1 MAAAADEWLSS
12 VEEILEKAKHDVAD
26 GGISMRVPEAMVN
39 TKVEA
44 YIPQLVSLGPYHHVW
59 AKDKPLEP
67 SNQRPTHLSQLELQK
82 LKKATERAPEIIK
95 RLFTKISEAPI
106 ISEFEQIYH
115 RKIEEENIP
124 EFAWMM
130 TVDALFLHNFLLEIN
145 SDNIMPAK
153 ASIMCDIV
161 KLENQIPLSLL
172 LQVETTLKTSE
183 QAVRTTPQRT
193 TAGENA
199 PERTIVSLIES
210 KIKSLC
216 CFDVS
221 DKKFN
226 AEKEKHLLDHLHQR
240 VSSILQVETQ
250 VENGKQTWRQ
260 WVLSGIE
267 NTVAVVLGAF
277 KMHPARRDHPDFL
290 PKYNAKELVN
300 GGIKFKEFKGPGKI
314 RFCRNSDTLYLPQ
327 ITISDTYTEVLLRNL
342 LALEFNDADREKRV
356 MYYVELMDCLID
368 TPEDVSLLRESHIIN
383 RQSMMITDEYVSKM
397 WDGMSKP
404 LYLTGFLDVGAGLKA
419 QIREA
424 LIKNYYNSKIRRWWD
439 ELLTNYLSSPWKFVA
454 LLIGFFVL
462 VLTVVQTYCTVTECG
477 GEHPEKE
484 RSEGKR
490 FNRFG

>member
-1 MAAAADEWLSS
+1 MAAAADEWPSS

-39 TKVEA
+39 TKAEA
-44 YIPQLVSLGPYHHVW
+44 YIPQLVSLGSYHHVW
-59 AKDKPLEP
+59 AKEKPLEP
-67 SNQRPTHLSQLELQK
+67 SNQRPTHLSQMELQK
-82 LKKATERAPEIIK
+82 LKKATERAPDIIK

-145 SDNIMPAK
+145 TSNNIMPPK
-153 ASIMCDIV
+153 ASIICDIV

-183 QAVRTTPQRT
+183 QAVRTAPQRT

-199 PERTIVSLIES
+199 PERTTVSPIES

-277 KMHPARRDHPDFL
+277 KMHPARRHHRDFL

-300 GGIKFKEFKGPGKI
+300 GGIKFKDFKGP
-314 RFCRNSDTLYLPQ
+314 
-327 ITISDTYTEVLLRNL
+327 
-342 LALEFNDADREKRV
+342 ADGLSHRH
-356 MYYVELMDCLID
+356 
-368 TPEDVSLLRESHIIN
+368 PEDVSLLRESHVIE
-383 RQSMMITDEYVSKM
+383 RQSPMITDEYVAKM

-404 LYLTGFLDVGAGLKA
+404 FYLPGFVEVGEEFKA
-419 QIREA
+419 QIKEA
-424 LIKNYYNSKIRRWWD
+424 LIKNYYNSKIRSWWD
-439 ELLTNYLSSPWKFVA
+439 ELRRDYLSSPWKFVA

-462 VLTVVQTYCTVTECG
+462 VLTVVQTYCSVTECG